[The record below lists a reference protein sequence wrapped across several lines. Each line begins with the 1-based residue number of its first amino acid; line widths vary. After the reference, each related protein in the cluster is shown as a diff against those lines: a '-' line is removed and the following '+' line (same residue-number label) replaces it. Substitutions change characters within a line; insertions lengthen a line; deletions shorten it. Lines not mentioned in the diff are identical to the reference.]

1 MQKVR
6 TTSLL
11 LIMLLAS
18 LLQVSPALAQSSS
31 SDGSDKKKVEV
42 IRKVLDNG
50 LEVLIVPRPG
60 TGVAIADVW
69 VGVGSINE
77 TPANNGV
84 AHFFEH
90 MVFKGTDTRPVGSID
105 LEVDGMGGTNNASTS
120 YDWTHYYIEAP
131 SPKIDEALD
140 ILADMTYNA
149 GFPEE
154 EITREKEVVLRE
166 RDMARK
172 QSAVLSLQPVTRL
185 FYQIP
190 SLWYAHHRHSGRTG
204 SPATEGLSGV
214 A

>member
-1 MQKVR
+1 
-6 TTSLL
+6 
-11 LIMLLAS
+11 MLLAS
-18 LLQVSPALAQSSS
+18 LLQVSPALAQSS
-31 SDGSDKKKVEV
+31 GSEGSGEKKVEV

-50 LEVLIVPRPG
+50 LEVLVVSRPG

-166 RDMARK
+166 RDMGENEP
-172 QSAVLSLQPVTRL
+172 QSYLYDQFTQA
-185 FYQIP
+185 FYQIAP
-190 SLWYAHHRHSGRTG
+190 VWHAGHRHGRG
-204 SPATEGLSGV
+204 AGPAATEGLPGV